1 MKILK
6 ISKDSSMDEIDIE
19 KINNK
24 NILKLLTKISTSQG
38 NNKLKLLYRWKY
50 KNYCYN
56 CYGWNDGESGFENK
70 HDLPPYGENNFLEKD
85 SSEELLFGDIF
96 IIKKDLN
103 DKKMFDLTVIEYSEF
118 YNYAYGGFEECEST
132 SDEEEYNT
140 EEEDED
146 YIPKSEEEE
155 EEDLSDYNE
164 DEDLDEDTNCY

>member
-6 ISKDSSMDEIDIE
+6 ISKDSSMDEIDIV

-24 NILKLLTKISTSQG
+24 NILKSLTKISTSQG

-50 KNYCYN
+50 KSNYYN

-70 HDLPPYGENNFLEKD
+70 HELPPYGENNFLEKD

-96 IIKKDLN
+96 IIKKDLT

-118 YNYAYGGFEECEST
+118 YNYAYGGFEDCDST

-155 EEDLSDYNE
+155 EEDLGDYNE
-164 DEDLDEDTNCY
+164 DEDLEEDKNCY

>member
-1 MKILK
+1 
-6 ISKDSSMDEIDIE
+6 
-19 KINNK
+19 
-24 NILKLLTKISTSQG
+24 
-38 NNKLKLLYRWKY
+38 
-50 KNYCYN
+50 
-56 CYGWNDGESGFENK
+56 
-70 HDLPPYGENNFLEKD
+70 LEKD

-118 YNYAYGGFEECEST
+118 YNYAYGGFEDCEST

-155 EEDLSDYNE
+155 EEDLGDYNE
-164 DEDLDEDTNCY
+164 DEDLEEDINCY